1 MSNNKKTATI
11 TPSSPPPAALDKAD
25 IGSEISR
32 RSLFSW
38 LSIGWLAFVAATGG
52 FFTMMLR
59 FFFPNV
65 LFEPVQT
72 FRAGYPDDYTVGEVD
87 LRWKEKY
94 GVWMVRNDDGIYA
107 LSTTCTHLGC
117 TPNWQPT
124 AKKFKCPC
132 HGSGFRMTGIH
143 FEGPAPRPLERFKI
157 GIANDGQVLVD
168 KTKSFKWEKGEWEN
182 NDSYLKV

>member
-1 MSNNKKTATI
+1 MPENKKTATI
-11 TPSSPPPAALDKAD
+11 SPSGPPPAALNKAD
-25 IGSEISR
+25 TGSDMSR
-32 RSLFSW
+32 SSFFSW

-94 GVWMVRNDDGIYA
+94 GVWMVRNDEGIYA
-107 LSTTCTHLGC
+107 L
-117 TPNWQPT
+117 
-124 AKKFKCPC
+124 
-132 HGSGFRMTGIH
+132 
-143 FEGPAPRPLERFKI
+143 
-157 GIANDGQVLVD
+157 
-168 KTKSFKWEKGEWEN
+168 
-182 NDSYLKV
+182 